1 VRELSESDRC
11 TITVN
16 NREIQVY
23 GGLTILQALVTEG
36 IEVPSLCHDI
46 RLERSNGNCGL
57 CVVEVGADAPRDVK
71 ACLTPVQA
79 GMVVTTHCSATT
91 TPTASHRASR
101 PVRPT
106 STSRRI

>member
-1 VRELSESDRC
+1 MRELSEGDRC

-57 CVVEVGADAPRDVK
+57 CVVEVGADAPRD
-71 ACLTPVQA
+71 
-79 GMVVTTHCSATT
+79 
-91 TPTASHRASR
+91 
-101 PVRPT
+101 
-106 STSRRI
+106 